1 MKSFILVAMN
11 VLQEFLVQQE
21 LRQRDFAEQLGYTP
35 QYISNLVNGRDP
47 ITPAFVGR
55 VMLHYGAEA
64 GLLFLP
70 SVGSRLTAENT
81 QVDA

>member
-1 MKSFILVAMN
+1 MN
-11 VLQEFLVQQE
+11 ELEQFLVQE
-21 LRQRDFAEQLGYTP
+21 NLRQRDFAEELGYTP

-55 VMLHYGAEA
+55 VMVHYGAEA

-70 SVGSRLTAENT
+70 VVGTRLTTDNV
-81 QVDA
+81 QVAD